1 MTHRWHNLGDLV
13 DRSLDLDTTAIVDLR
28 DDTHPHTYTHA
39 DIDRLANGVAATLR
53 ARGLPDGAHVAIASL
68 NRAEYLIAY
77 FGIMRAGYVAVPINI
92 KQSREILDYV
102 IDDAGISLAFVD
114 GARRDAL
121 AARVPV
127 IDFDDAGPAGFAA
140 QIRPTDFDSVRPADD
155 HVAQMLYTS
164 GSTGKPKGVPLT
176 HAGQLWA
183 LGATY
188 VRPENPATERYL
200 LAQPLFHM
208 NGLFMAKR
216 AFSVNGTLV
225 ILPSFDVASY
235 VDALER
241 YRITVL
247 TAVPTMFARLVKDPQ
262 TLAGRDVSSL
272 KRVMLG
278 SAPMSTAL
286 LARIQ
291 AAFPQTHIHHGYG
304 TTEAGPSIFGSHPD
318 GIALP
323 PLALGYPLSPDAVK
337 LVDGPDANQGVL
349 CMRNPAVMRGYHR
362 LPEKSAQVLDD
373 GWYYS
378 GDVMRRDANGSYYFV
393 GRADDMF
400 VCAGENIYPVE
411 VEKLL
416 EAHPEVR
423 QASVVPLPDEERA
436 AVPVAFVVRQPGSTL
451 SVDALKQHALANG
464 PAYQHPRRVAF
475 VAELPWAGTNKV
487 DRHALLQ
494 QARALEAAQA
504 WSDQRVHAPSL
515 TSLTSSTGVIR
526 S

>member
-13 DRSLDLDTTAIVDLR
+13 DRSLSLDATAIVDLR
-28 DDTHPHTYTHA
+28 DADHPRTYTHT
-39 DIDRLANGVAATLR
+39 DIDRLANGVATALR
-53 ARGLPDGAHVAIASL
+53 ARGLPQGAHVAIASL

-77 FGIMRAGYVAVPINI
+77 FGIMRGGYVAVPINI

-114 GARRDAL
+114 GPRRDAL
-121 AARVPV
+121 SARVPV
-127 IDFDDAGPAGFAA
+127 IDFDDEGADGFAA
-140 QIRPTDFDSVRPADD
+140 QIQPADFDVVRAAQND
-155 HVAQMLYTS
+155 VAQMLYTS

-188 VRPENPATERYL
+188 VRPTHPSTERFL

-225 ILPSFDVASY
+225 ILPSFDVSTY

-247 TAVPTMFARLVKDPQ
+247 AAVPTMFARIVKDPQ

-272 KRVMLG
+272 ARLMLG

-291 AAFPQTHIHHGYG
+291 AAFPNTHIHHGYG
-304 TTEAGPSIFGSHPD
+304 TTEAGPSIFGPHPD
-318 GIALP
+318 GIPLP
-323 PLALGYPLSPDAVK
+323 PLALGYPLFPDTVK
-337 LVDGPDANQGVL
+337 LVEGPDANEGVL
-349 CMRNPAVMRGYHR
+349 CMRNPAVMHGYHR
-362 LPEKSAQVLDD
+362 LPEKSAQVLRD

-378 GDVMRRDANGSYYFV
+378 GDVMRRDANGFFYFV

-411 VEKLL
+411 VEKVL

-451 SVDALKQHALANG
+451 SVEALRQHALANG

-475 VAELPWAGTNKV
+475 VTELPWAGTNKV
-487 DRHALLQ
+487 DRHSLLQ
-494 QARALEAAQA
+494 QARSLEATQG
-504 WSDQRVHAPSL
+504 WSDQRQSSPSL
-515 TSLTSSTGVIR
+515 TGTIAS
-526 S
+526 

>member
-1 MTHRWHNLGDLV
+1 MTHRWHNLGDLI
-13 DRSLDLDTTAIVDLR
+13 DRTLDLNATAIVDLR
-28 DDTHPHTYTHA
+28 DGKLPHRYTHA
-39 DIDRLANGVAATLR
+39 DIDGLASGVAAALR
-53 ARGLPDGAHVAIASL
+53 TRGLAAGAHVAIASL

-114 GARRDAL
+114 GARREAL

-127 IDFDDAGPAGFAA
+127 IDFDDDGPDGFAA
-140 QIRPTDFDSVRPADD
+140 QIRPADFESVRPAPDD
-155 HVAQMLYTS
+155 VAQMLYTS

-188 VRPENPATERYL
+188 VRPEDPSSERLL

-216 AFSVNGTLV
+216 AFAANASLV

-241 YRITVL
+241 YRITAL

-278 SAPMSTAL
+278 SAPMSAAL

-291 AAFPQTHIHHGYG
+291 AAFPHTHIHHGYG
-304 TTEAGPSIFGSHPD
+304 TTEAGPSIFGPHPD
-318 GIALP
+318 GIPLP

-337 LVDGPDANQGVL
+337 LVDGDDADHGVL
-349 CMRNPAVMRGYHR
+349 CMRNPAVMRGYHG
-362 LPEKSAQVLDD
+362 LPEKSAQVLDE

-378 GDVMRRDANGSYYFV
+378 GDVMLRDANGFFYFV

-451 SVDALKQHALANG
+451 SAEALKRHALANG

-475 VAELPWAGTNKV
+475 VAELPLAGTNKV

-494 QARALEAAQA
+494 QARALEAEHG
-504 WSDQRVHAPSL
+504 WSDDRNNTRPLSGALAS
-515 TSLTSSTGVIR
+515 
-526 S
+526 